1 MLSNQELVE
10 KAVKD
15 FQSGFNCTQSIL
27 LNLFGNIAPEGKSDL
42 IPKIASGFGGG
53 MGLCGSV
60 CGSLSGTIMAIGIK
74 YGSNE
79 KGEEKNIQAYSK
91 VNTLYRLFEQQ
102 HGSVLC
108 RELIKYNLSN
118 PAELDKARQ
127 EDVFSK
133 ICTNL
138 VRTAM
143 ENYLEMENKQP

>member
-27 LNLFGNIAPEGKSDL
+27 LTLYGNMAPDGKSDL

-60 CGSLSGTIMAIGIK
+60 CGALTGTIMAIGIK

-79 KGEEKNIQAYSK
+79 KGEEKNMQAYAK
-91 VNTLYRLFEQQ
+91 ANALYRLFEQRQ
-102 HGSVLC
+102 GTVLC
-108 RELIKYNLSN
+108 RELIKYDLSN

-127 EDVFSK
+127 EGVFGR

-143 ENYLEMENKQP
+143 ENYLEMENKQL

>member
-1 MLSNQELVE
+1 MLSNQELAE

-27 LNLFGNIAPEGKSDL
+27 LNLYGNMAPEGRSDL

-60 CGSLSGTIMAIGIK
+60 CGALTGTIMAIGIK

-79 KGEEKNIQAYSK
+79 KGEEKNMQAYAK
-91 VNTLYRLFEQQ
+91 ANELYRLFEQRY
-102 HGSVLC
+102 GTVLC
-108 RELIKYNLSN
+108 RELIKYDLSN

-127 EDVFSK
+127 EGVFGR

-138 VRTAM
+138 VRIAM
-143 ENYLEMENKQP
+143 ENYLEMENKQL